1 MGRKGGRRGEEGG
14 RNVERGKEKGGR
26 RGQNGVRI
34 EGEEKTADER
44 VIKEQEGSKNEG
56 KLK

>member
-34 EGEEKTADER
+34 EGEEKTAD
-44 VIKEQEGSKNEG
+44 
-56 KLK
+56 